1 MGKILEFLVLSSWV
15 LGFFLLEFSWKCPND
30 KPVLDT
36 ISYVHLFKNLL
47 KFLTKISGILRFGQN
62 HFEFFELEFFHF
74 EFLSDVENKPVLLLH
89 TGCHNALVCVEVARL
104 ESEAPEVSSPKRED
118 TNVQNITVP
127 LNATP
132 THLVRTTFMATL
144 QSVMND
150 KSLSNVACK
159 FEHWS
164 VFDCRMYLSQGL
176 NADETVLSVA
186 LVKPDTKL
194 PHIYLFDTRY
204 GIVTTYFKHFTIWT
218 PLEGSQGPKVED
230 RL

>member
-1 MGKILEFLVLSSWV
+1 MSILKLILE
-15 LGFFLLEFSWKCPND
+15 
-30 KPVLDT
+30 LDT

-132 THLVRTTFMATL
+132 THLVRLQYTFMATL

-150 KSLSNVACK
+150 KFLSNVACK
-159 FEHWS
+159 FEH
-164 VFDCRMYLSQGL
+164 
-176 NADETVLSVA
+176 
-186 LVKPDTKL
+186 
-194 PHIYLFDTRY
+194 
-204 GIVTTYFKHFTIWT
+204 
-218 PLEGSQGPKVED
+218 
-230 RL
+230 